1 MIALEFFTNVLS
13 TQYEFLDTGY
23 YNPYRQFPEYRAPRA
38 PTHYT
43 TEGGGTYSARPD
55 LTRAGGPGVYRAAGG
70 AALVVGSLT
79 GAALITNVYAQVIE
93 DESQSDQRGLW
104 QMFSSGLTGTV
115 GIGSGLNL

>member
-13 TQYEFLDTGY
+13 TQYEFLDVSM
-23 YNPYRQFPEYRAPRA
+23 YNPYTQYPEYRPTRA

-55 LTRAGGPGVYRAAGG
+55 LTRSGGPGIYRAAG
-70 AALVVGSLT
+70 ATALISGSIT
-79 GAALITNVYAQVIE
+79 GAGLITTVYSQVIE

-104 QMFSSGLTGTV
+104 QMFSSGLTGTF
-115 GIGSGLNL
+115 GIGSGLKL